1 MRNVYEKK
9 RLFNDI
15 QQGVIINGCIAE
27 DYNELDVFGVIITPR
42 CDIDHC
48 KVSTVHYL
56 PIVCYEDWLKKD
68 AVKIFQERERKK
80 LLNKLTKLLE
90 QNKIS
95 PSILSNNITKDDIL
109 KAASSLKSKIL
120 MDFEKDIIELHSL
133 VEHEYALNAIKNW
146 KDNRSLIKELIAGN
160 NSAFYLIE
168 DWDNPSKFKI
178 ILLREVRRLKFE
190 LALGLK
196 NGVDEHSLSGQDWIK
211 NDLSRSHDSSNL
223 YCTIAKIT
231 SPYIEHLLQSFYYN
245 FGRIGV
251 DDFVDNLDESILT
264 ETNKILNI

>member
-9 RLFNDI
+9 RVFNDI

-27 DYNELDVFGVIITPR
+27 DYHDVEVFGAIITPR

-48 KVSTVHYL
+48 KVSTIHYL
-56 PIVCYEDWLKKD
+56 PIVSFEDWLKKD
-68 AVKIFQERERKK
+68 AVKIFQERERRK

-95 PSILSNNITKDDIL
+95 ASILNNNLTVDDIL
-109 KAASSLKSKIL
+109 KAASGLKPKVL
-120 MDFEKDIIELHSL
+120 NDFEKDIIEFFSL
-133 VEHEYALNAIKNW
+133 VEHKYALNAIKNW
-146 KDNRSLIKELIAGN
+146 KDNKSLIKELIVGN
-160 NSAFYLIE
+160 NSAFYLLE
-168 DWDNPSKFKI
+168 DWDNPSKFRI

-190 LALGLK
+190 LALRLK
-196 NGVDEHSLSGQDWIK
+196 NGIDEQSLSIQDWIK
-211 NDLSRSHDSSNL
+211 NDLSKSNDSSNL
-223 YCTIAKIT
+223 YFTIAKIT

-251 DDFVDNLDESILT
+251 DDFVDNLDESILA